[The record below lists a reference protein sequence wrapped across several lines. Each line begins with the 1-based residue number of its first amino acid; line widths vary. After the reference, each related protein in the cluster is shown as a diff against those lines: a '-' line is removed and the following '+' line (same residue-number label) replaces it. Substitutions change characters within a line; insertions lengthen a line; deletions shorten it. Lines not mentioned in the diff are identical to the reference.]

1 MGGDASNH
9 QGAPVPPVR
18 SSSAQQSNNGPFQQG
33 SRTTGR
39 RTGPAPAP
47 PIQRPSRP
55 PPMRPPTQPP
65 PPPPVTNHPGGRNQS
80 SHPPPPPPPMQHQVK
95 VTHGMI
101 YVVNIG
107 IHHKFYKWIK
117 TMMSSSNN
125 FDWYLFSSQVTITVS
140 QTIMH
145 QLHPQERPRS
155 DQVDREEVI
164 KTMVARSRLA
174 LQACLKLLNFY
185 RLLNHS

>member
-80 SHPPPPPPPMQHQVK
+80 SHPSPPPPPMQHQVK
-95 VTHGMI
+95 VTHGLI
-101 YVVNIG
+101 YVIDIG
-107 IHHKFYKWIK
+107 SHDNLK
-117 TMMSSSNN
+117 TMMPSSNN
-125 FDWYLFSSQVTITVS
+125 FDLYLFSSQVTITVI

-155 DQVDREEVI
+155 DQEDREEVI